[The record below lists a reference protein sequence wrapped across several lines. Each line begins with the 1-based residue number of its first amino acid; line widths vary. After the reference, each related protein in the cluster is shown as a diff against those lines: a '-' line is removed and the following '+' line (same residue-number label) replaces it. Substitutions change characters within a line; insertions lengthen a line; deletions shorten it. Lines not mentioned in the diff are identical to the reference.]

1 MRFAV
6 RVAMRWAFTIVVLCV
21 CLPADARAQ
30 GGTGRIE
37 GIVRDEQGG
46 VLPGVTVVLRNQD
59 SGVTR
64 TLATESDGRYAFP
77 ALAPGQYQLRTELQG
92 FTSQEAKNIT
102 ITIGLE
108 LRRDFTLKLQ
118 TVAETITVTAEAP
131 VVDVTKAE
139 VAGLVSKQQIET
151 LPINSRQYLSLA
163 LLVPG
168 TTVDATRSF
177 FSTVNAGGSM
187 TFNGTGN
194 VVDGMINNWVED
206 GEPRQDLPEDAVEEF
221 KVSNSQYK
229 AEFGLATG
237 GVVQVVTKSG
247 TNAYHGD
254 AFEYFRDKALNA
266 QGVFETAKPA
276 YRRNQFGGALGG
288 PIIQDKVHFFASVE
302 RTNTDQFY
310 TVNTGQPQLYS
321 ALEGTFAQPTTK
333 TLYSGR
339 LDWQL
344 NNSQNVVARYMGERE
359 LQTCV
364 GCGGTV
370 YSGRDQQVPRDSLVL
385 GHTWI
390 SGNRGLNDIRFQYAH
405 AAFYGYPT
413 GTEAWTAAGTFDPAR
428 IARLTRTYSFPS
440 LTYGSSYDD
449 VSPES
454 RWEFKDTYTRTFS
467 HHELKVGGEINRNH
481 YIEDEAINYLV
492 GTMTFAKDQPFN
504 PNVPSSVASLTSP
517 TLFTA
522 TSDPVSTNHPSKY
535 YVGFVEDDWKARANV
550 TVTLGL
556 RYERLY
562 GPLNEDLNP
571 ADFPVTLPYVDVSKR
586 GDSNNIGPRTGVA
599 WDVRGDG
606 KTVVRSGYGIYYGHV
621 RTLAALEEFRN
632 YHRLSITIANPSYP
646 DPYLGQDPHKF
657 IVASTAPNLTIAAND
672 MVQPLAHQASAG
684 VSHSLSD
691 LFAIHV
697 DAVYNHTYHDYKT
710 LNINAADPATGVR
723 LLPQFGR
730 IDQVQ
735 STSDLRYKA
744 IYTKLEKRYS
754 RRTQFLVSYAYTRSD
769 DNQPFSRYLDPFD
782 HSIDVGPSNGER
794 RHAIVASG
802 SVLLPT
808 DVTLGVVWTLRSQLP
823 WSATAG
829 RDLNKDTFNTDLVP
843 GTTRNSG
850 RDLNLDAVNTWRV
863 SNGLAAIPASQIDS
877 SRINNVDARVSKAL
891 RFGGRKVDLVAQ
903 VFNLFNTVN
912 LGDQYNSGR
921 VTNALSNSFGRI
933 LTARPNRQGELAV
946 KFTW

>member
-1 MRFAV
+1 M
-6 RVAMRWAFTIVVLCV
+6 TL
-21 CLPADARAQ
+21 RAQ

-46 VLPGVTVVLRNQD
+46 VLPGVTIVLRNQD

-118 TVAETITVTAEAP
+118 SVAETITVTAEAP

-254 AFEYFRDKALNA
+254 GFEYFRDKGLNA

-276 YRRNQFGGALGG
+276 YRRNQFGGAIGG

-310 TVNTGQPQLYS
+310 TVTTGQPQLYS

-339 LDWQL
+339 IDWQL
-344 NNSQNVVARYMGERE
+344 NNSQNVVGRYMGERE

-390 SGNRGLNDIRFQYAH
+390 SGNRGLNDLRFQYAH

-454 RWEFKDTYTRTFS
+454 RWEFKDTYRATYS
-467 HHELKVGGEINRNH
+467 HHELKFGGEINRNH

-492 GTMTFAKDQPFN
+492 GTMTFAKDQAFN
-504 PNVPSSVASLTSP
+504 PNVHPQSP
-517 TLFTA
+517 A
-522 TSDPVSTNHPSKY
+522 
-535 YVGFVEDDWKARANV
+535 
-550 TVTLGL
+550 
-556 RYERLY
+556 
-562 GPLNEDLNP
+562 
-571 ADFPVTLPYVDVSKR
+571 
-586 GDSNNIGPRTGVA
+586 
-599 WDVRGDG
+599 
-606 KTVVRSGYGIYYGHV
+606 
-621 RTLAALEEFRN
+621 
-632 YHRLSITIANPSYP
+632 
-646 DPYLGQDPHKF
+646 
-657 IVASTAPNLTIAAND
+657 
-672 MVQPLAHQASAG
+672 
-684 VSHSLSD
+684 
-691 LFAIHV
+691 
-697 DAVYNHTYHDYKT
+697 
-710 LNINAADPATGVR
+710 
-723 LLPQFGR
+723 
-730 IDQVQ
+730 
-735 STSDLRYKA
+735 
-744 IYTKLEKRYS
+744 
-754 RRTQFLVSYAYTRSD
+754 
-769 DNQPFSRYLDPFD
+769 
-782 HSIDVGPSNGER
+782 
-794 RHAIVASG
+794 
-802 SVLLPT
+802 
-808 DVTLGVVWTLRSQLP
+808 
-823 WSATAG
+823 
-829 RDLNKDTFNTDLVP
+829 
-843 GTTRNSG
+843 
-850 RDLNLDAVNTWRV
+850 
-863 SNGLAAIPASQIDS
+863 
-877 SRINNVDARVSKAL
+877 
-891 RFGGRKVDLVAQ
+891 
-903 VFNLFNTVN
+903 
-912 LGDQYNSGR
+912 
-921 VTNALSNSFGRI
+921 
-933 LTARPNRQGELAV
+933 
-946 KFTW
+946 

>member
-1 MRFAV
+1 MAV
-6 RVAMRWAFTIVVLCV
+6 SRRGVLVAAFIVCAAATLG
-21 CLPADARAQ
+21 AQ
-30 GGTGRIE
+30 GGTGHIE
-37 GIVRDEQGG
+37 GVAHDEQGG
-46 VLPGVTVVLRNQD
+46 VLPGVTMVLRNQG

-64 TLATESDGRYAFP
+64 TLVTEADGRYSFP
-77 ALAPGQYQLRTELQG
+77 ALAPGQYLLRAELPG
-92 FTSQEAKNIT
+92 FATQESKDIA
-102 ITIGLE
+102 ITIGLA
-108 LRRDFTLKLQ
+108 LHHDFVMKLQ
-118 TVAETITVTAEAP
+118 SVAETINVTAQTP

-151 LPINSRQYLSLA
+151 LPINSRQYLALA

-247 TNAYHGD
+247 TNSFHGD
-254 AFEYFRDKALNA
+254 AFEYFRDKSLNA
-266 QGVFETAKPA
+266 LGVFETTKPA
-276 YRRNQFGGALGG
+276 YRRNQFGGAFGG
-288 PIIQDKVHFFASVE
+288 PIVHDKFHFFASAE
-302 RTNTDQFY
+302 RTKTDQFY
-310 TVNTGQPQLYS
+310 TVNTGQPLLYGS
-321 ALEGTFAQPTTK
+321 LEGTFAAPTTK
-333 TLYSGR
+333 NLYSGR
-339 LDWQL
+339 VDWQV

-359 LQTCV
+359 LQACV

-370 YSGRDQQVPRDSLVL
+370 ASGRDQEVPRDSIVL

-390 SGNRGLNDIRFQYAH
+390 NGNHGLNDFRFQYAH
-405 AAFYGYPT
+405 AAFYGYPN
-413 GTEAWTAAGTFDPAR
+413 GTFAWTDAGTFDPER
-428 IARLTRTYSFPS
+428 IARLSRTYSFPS

-454 RWEFKDTYTRTFS
+454 RWEFKDTYTRSYS
-467 HHELKVGGEINRNH
+467 HHELKFGGEINRNH

-492 GTMTFAKDQPFN
+492 GTMTFPTDQAFN
-504 PNVPSSVASLTSP
+504 PSNPASVAALTKP

-535 YVGFVEDDWKARANV
+535 YVAFVEDDWKALPNV

-571 ADFPVTLPYVDVSKR
+571 NDFPVTLPYVDVGAR
-586 GDSNNIGPRTGVA
+586 GDTNNFGPRTGFA
-599 WDVRGDG
+599 WDVAGDG
-606 KTVVRSGYGIYYGHV
+606 KTVIRSGYGMYYGHV
-621 RTLAALEEFRN
+621 RTLATLEEFRN
-632 YHRLSITIANPSYP
+632 FHRLSITIANPAYP
-646 DPYLGQDPHKF
+646 DPYQGQDPHKF
-657 IVASTAPNLTIAAND
+657 IVTAGAPNITIAAND

-684 VSHSLSD
+684 ISRQLSD
-691 LFAIHV
+691 LFALHV
-697 DAVYNHTYHDYKT
+697 DGVYNRTYHDYKT
-710 LNINAADPATGVR
+710 LNINAADPVTGLR
-723 LLPQFGR
+723 PLPQFGR

-744 IYTKLEKRYS
+744 LYTKLEKRY
-754 RRTQFLVSYAYTRSD
+754 RNRTQFLVSYTYTRTE
-769 DNQPFSRYLDPFD
+769 DNQPFSRYLDPFN
-782 HSIDVGPSNGER
+782 HTIDLGPSNGER
-794 RHAIVASG
+794 QHAFVASG
-802 SVLLPT
+802 SVLIPG
-808 DVTLGVVWTLRSQLP
+808 DVTVGMVWAIRSQLP

-829 RDLNKDTFNTDLVP
+829 LDLNKDSFNTDLVP

-850 RDLNLDAVNTWRV
+850 RDLNLAAVNAWRAT
-863 SNGLAAIPASQIDS
+863 NGLAAIPASQIDT
-877 SRINNVDARVSKAL
+877 SRINNVDARVSKAI
-891 RFGGRKVDLVAQ
+891 RINGYKIDLVAQ
-903 VFNLFNTVN
+903 LFNLFNTVN

-921 VTNALSNSFGRI
+921 VTNSLSNSFGRI
-933 LTARPNRQGELAV
+933 LTARPNFQAELAA

>member
-1 MRFAV
+1 MRLS
-6 RVAMRWAFTIVVLCV
+6 MMTIVRRVWLVAAFSV
-21 CLPADARAQ
+21 CAAATLRAQ

-37 GIVRDEQGG
+37 GTLHDEQGG
-46 VLPGVTVVLRNQD
+46 VLPGVTMVLRNQE

-64 TLATESDGRYAFP
+64 TLVTEADGRYGFP
-77 ALAPGQYQLRTELQG
+77 ALGPGQYQLRAELTG
-92 FTSQEAKNIT
+92 FATQESKDIT

-108 LRRDFTLKLQ
+108 LRRDFVMKLQ
-118 TVAETITVTAEAP
+118 SVAETIIVTADAP

-139 VAGLVSKQQIET
+139 VAGLVSKQQIES

-247 TNAYHGD
+247 ANLFHGD
-254 AFEYFRDKALNA
+254 GFEYFRDKSLNA
-266 QGVFETAKPA
+266 LGVFEATKPA

-288 PIIQDKVHFFASVE
+288 PIVQDKIHFFASAE
-302 RTNTDQFY
+302 RTKTDQFY
-310 TVNTGQPQLYS
+310 TVTTGQPLLYGS
-321 ALEGTFAQPTTK
+321 LEGTFAQPTTK
-333 TLYSGR
+333 NLYSGR
-339 LDWQL
+339 VDWQVS
-344 NNSQNVVARYMGERE
+344 NSQNVVARYMGERE
-359 LQTCV
+359 LQACV

-370 YSGRDQQVPRDSLVL
+370 ASGRDQQVPRDSVVL

-390 SGNRGLNDIRFQYAH
+390 NGNQGLNDFRFQYAH
-405 AAFYGYPT
+405 AAFYGFPT
-413 GTEAWTAAGTFDPAR
+413 GTAAWTNAGTFDPAR
-428 IARLTRTYSFPS
+428 IARLTRTYTFPS
-440 LTYGSSYDD
+440 LTFGSSYDD

-454 RWEFKDTYTRTFS
+454 RWEFKETYTRTYS
-467 HHELKVGGEINRNH
+467 HHELKFGGEINRNH

-492 GTMTFAKDQPFN
+492 GTMTFGKDEPFN
-504 PNVPSSVASLTSP
+504 PAVPASVAALTGP

-535 YVGFVEDDWKARANV
+535 YVAFVEDDWKARSNV

-571 ADFPVTLPYVDVSKR
+571 ADFPVALPYVNVGAR
-586 GDSNNIGPRTGVA
+586 GDTNNFGPRTGVA
-599 WDVRGDG
+599 WDVAGDG
-606 KTVVRSGYGIYYGHV
+606 KTVVRSGYGMYYGHV

-632 YHRLSITIANPSYP
+632 FHRLSITIANPAYP
-646 DPYLGQDPHKF
+646 DPYRGQDPHSF

-684 VSHSLSD
+684 ISRKLSE
-691 LFAIHV
+691 LFALHI
-697 DAVYNHTYHDYKT
+697 DGVYNRTYHDYKT
-710 LNINAADPATGVR
+710 LNINAADPVTGLR
-723 LLPQFGR
+723 PLPQFGR

-735 STSDLRYKA
+735 STSDLHYKA
-744 IYTKLEKRYS
+744 LYAKLDKRYS
-754 RRTQFLVSYAYTRSD
+754 RRTQFLLSYAYTRSD
-769 DNQPFSRYLDPFD
+769 DNQPFSRYLDPFN
-782 HSIDVGPSNGER
+782 HTIDVGPSNGER

-802 SVLLPT
+802 SVLVPG
-808 DVTLGVVWTLRSQLP
+808 DVTVGVVWTLRSQLP

-829 RDLNKDTFNTDLVP
+829 LDLNKDTFNTDLVP

-850 RDLNLDAVNTWRV
+850 RDLNLVAVNAWRAT
-863 SNGLAAIPASQIDS
+863 NGLAAIPASQIDTS
-877 SRINNVDARVSKAL
+877 VINDVDARISKAVRL
-891 RFGGRKVDLVAQ
+891 NGRKVDLIAQ
-903 VFNLFNTVN
+903 LFNLFNTVN

-933 LTARPNRQGELAV
+933 LTARPNRQGELAI